1 MASDGND
8 VTRVGFPDELLVC
21 LGAMDLY
28 ELASQPIDYFGRNR
42 TDPTRPDPTPCCST
56 ILTSIGLEYIDPT
69 LSK

>member
-42 TDPTRPDPTPCCST
+42 TDPTRPACE
-56 ILTSIGLEYIDPT
+56 LTVD
-69 LSK
+69 